1 MVFLLLW
8 EMQQRVSVMK
18 MLYNGLPEL
27 GVDYH
32 ILVLHPLSGANEVS
46 G

>member
-1 MVFLLLW
+1 
-8 EMQQRVSVMK
+8 MK

-46 G
+46 GWSWQLSTTAIHDGR